1 MYPERIFVVTPVLA
15 VLAILILQVG
25 NPIVPQPQPQPI
37 QVIQNHVTVEAPPPD
52 PQAIAD
58 ASVQSAQAIVVQL
71 IAPTL
76 VQWANDAINMADIFT
91 RTPPEWT
98 FRNDAVRSLA
108 LAVTAIAM
116 SLVVLFVVAAGFG
129 HMLGQSAAYGRLAYG
144 AVLSGLNL
152 LWWEIGIA
160 FNNAICAAIAAPT
173 MVSIVR
179 DHLALP
185 SLTTNPIEA
194 FGPSVLV
201 IVYAVVALLLVFSL
215 VFRLALIDILI
226 IIGSL
231 ALVTKSAE
239 QTDSWASRYTSLAA
253 GTLFSQIAIVIC
265 LRLAPVLGGIGT
277 GFVGTILGIA
287 VLWLARR
294 MPSMFGASH
303 HSGSGIGKFLILRKL
318 LFR

>member
-1 MYPERIFVVTPVLA
+1 MIVGLLVSVF
-15 VLAILILQVG
+15 LQVG
-25 NPIVPQPQPQPI
+25 NPIVPPPAPAPNI
-37 QVIQNHVTVEAPPPD
+37 TVRNEIVAPPLD
-52 PQAIAD
+52 PEAIAD
-58 ASVQSAQAIVVQL
+58 ASVQSSNAIVVQL
-71 IAPTL
+71 VAPTL
-76 VQWANDAINMADIFT
+76 VKWANDAINMADIFT

-98 FRNDAVRSLA
+98 FQNSTIRSSA
-108 LAVTAIAM
+108 LAMTAIAM

-129 HMLGQSAAYGRLAYG
+129 HMLGQGASYGRLAYG
-144 AVLSGLNL
+144 GLLSGLNL
-152 LWWEIGIA
+152 LWWEIGITL
-160 FNNAICAAIAAPT
+160 NNAICAAIAAPT
-173 MVSIVR
+173 LASIVR
-179 DHLALP
+179 EHLALP
-185 SLTTNPIEA
+185 SLTTDPVDA

-226 IIGSL
+226 IVGSL

-287 VLWLARR
+287 VLMLARK
-294 MPSMFGASH
+294 MPSLFGASH
-303 HSGSGIGKFLILRKL
+303 HSGGGSGIGKFLILRRL
-318 LFR
+318 LFRA

>member
-1 MYPERIFVVTPVLA
+1 MLLA
-15 VLAILILQVG
+15 VLVFFAQVG
-25 NPIVPQPQPQPI
+25 NPIVTPPQNTTTTTQI
-37 QVIQNHVTVEAPPPD
+37 IDVHVIPPD
-52 PQAIAD
+52 PDPELISEAGVTTTNAIT
-58 ASVQSAQAIVVQL
+58 VQL
-71 IAPTL
+71 FAPTL

-98 FRNDAVRSLA
+98 FQNSVVRSLA
-108 LAVTAIAM
+108 LGVTAIAM

-129 HMLGQSAAYGRLAYG
+129 HMLGQGASYGRLAYG
-144 AVLSGLNL
+144 GVLSGLNL
-152 LWWEIGIA
+152 LWWEIGITL
-160 FNNAICAAIAAPT
+160 NNAICAAIAAPT
-173 MVSIVR
+173 LGSIVR
-179 DHLALP
+179 EHLALP
-185 SLTTNPIEA
+185 SLTTNPVEA
-194 FGPSVLV
+194 FGPSVIV

-226 IIGSL
+226 IVGSL

-287 VLWLARR
+287 VLLLARK

-303 HSGSGIGKFLILRKL
+303 HSSGGSGIGKFLILRRL
-318 LFR
+318 LFRA

>member
-1 MYPERIFVVTPVLA
+1 MLGVI
-15 VLAILILQVG
+15 AILFLQIG
-25 NPIVPQPQPQPI
+25 PPMPQPQPQPI
-37 QVIQNHVTVEAPPPD
+37 QVVENRITVEAPPPD
-52 PQAIAD
+52 PEAIAE
-58 ASVQSAQAIVVQL
+58 ASVTSSNAIVVQL

-76 VQWANDAINMADIFT
+76 VQWANDAINMANIFT

-98 FRNDAVRSLA
+98 FRNDVVRSSSS
-108 LAVTAIAM
+108 AVTAIAL

-129 HMLGQSAAYGRLAYG
+129 HMLGQGASYGRLAYG

-152 LWWEIGIA
+152 LWWEIGITL
-160 FNNAICAAIAAPT
+160 NNAICAAIAAPT
-173 MVSIVR
+173 LASIVR
-179 DHLALP
+179 EHLSLP
-185 SLTTNPIEA
+185 SLTTNPVEA

-201 IVYAVVALLLVFSL
+201 IVYAIVALLLVFSL
-215 VFRLALIDILI
+215 IFRLALIDILI
-226 IIGSL
+226 IVGSL

-287 VLWLARR
+287 VLLLARK

-303 HSGSGIGKFLILRKL
+303 HSGGGSGIGKFLILRRL
-318 LFR
+318 LFRA